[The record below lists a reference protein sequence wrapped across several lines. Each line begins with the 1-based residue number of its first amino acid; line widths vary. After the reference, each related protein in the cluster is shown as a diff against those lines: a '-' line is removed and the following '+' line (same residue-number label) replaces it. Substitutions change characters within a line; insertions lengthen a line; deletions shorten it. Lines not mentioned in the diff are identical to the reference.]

1 MTRPRRLC
9 ALLAAL
15 LLAGAL
21 SACGKHQS
29 TGPVRTAETEGIY
42 LDVSDLKYQVQVSR
56 QLEPNDVQDKAFL
69 VGVPEGE
76 RELEPNEV
84 WFAILIRVQNVTEED
99 LLPASDITITDTQEQ
114 EFEPLEL
121 EQTNTFAYRANETIP
136 AGEVVPVIDSP
147 GYDSPSRGALLLFKL
162 TLTALNNRPL
172 ELKIEGRKAP
182 QQTGIVELDV

>member
-1 MTRPRRLC
+1 VTRPRRLC

-15 LLAGAL
+15 LLAGVL

-29 TGPVRTAETEGIY
+29 TGPVRIAETEGIY

-76 RELEPNEV
+76 RELESNEV
-84 WFAILIRVQNVTEED
+84 WFAVLMRVQNVTDED

-114 EFEPLEL
+114 EFEPVEL

-182 QQTGIVELDV
+182 QQTGIVDLDV

>member
-1 MTRPRRLC
+1 VTRPRRLC

-15 LLAGAL
+15 LLAGVL

-29 TGPVRTAETEGIY
+29 TGPVRIAETEGIY

-76 RELEPNEV
+76 RELESNEV
-84 WFAILIRVQNVTEED
+84 WFAVLMRVQNVTDED

-182 QQTGIVELDV
+182 QQTGIVDLDV

>member
-15 LLAGAL
+15 LLAGVL

-29 TGPVRTAETEGIY
+29 TGPVRIAETEGIY

-76 RELEPNEV
+76 RELESNEV
-84 WFAILIRVQNVTEED
+84 WFAVLMRVQNVTDED

-114 EFEPLEL
+114 EFEPVEL

-147 GYDSPSRGALLLFKL
+147 AYDSPSRGALLLFKL

-182 QQTGIVELDV
+182 QQTGIVDLDV

>member
-15 LLAGAL
+15 LLAGVL

-29 TGPVRTAETEGIY
+29 TGPVRIAETEGIY

-76 RELEPNEV
+76 RELESNEV
-84 WFAILIRVQNVTEED
+84 WFAVLMRVQNVTDED

-114 EFEPLEL
+114 EFEPVEL

-182 QQTGIVELDV
+182 QQTGIVDLDV

>member
-15 LLAGAL
+15 LLAGVL

-29 TGPVRTAETEGIY
+29 TGPVRIAETEGIY

-76 RELEPNEV
+76 RELESNEV
-84 WFAILIRVQNVTEED
+84 WFAVLIRVQNVTDED

-114 EFEPLEL
+114 EFEPVEL

-182 QQTGIVELDV
+182 QQTGIVDLDV

>member
-15 LLAGAL
+15 LLAGVL

-29 TGPVRTAETEGIY
+29 TGPVRIAETEGIY

-69 VGVPEGE
+69 AGVPEGE

-84 WFAILIRVQNVTEED
+84 WFAVLMRVQNVTDED

-182 QQTGIVELDV
+182 QQTGIVDLDV

>member
-1 MTRPRRLC
+1 VTRPRRLC

-15 LLAGAL
+15 LLAGVL

-29 TGPVRTAETEGIY
+29 TGPVRIAETEGIY

-76 RELEPNEV
+76 RELESNEV
-84 WFAILIRVQNVTEED
+84 WFAVLMRVQNVTDED

-114 EFEPLEL
+114 EFEPVEL

-147 GYDSPSRGALLLFKL
+147 AYDSPSRGALLLFKL

-182 QQTGIVELDV
+182 QQTGIVDLDV

>member
-15 LLAGAL
+15 LLAGVL

-29 TGPVRTAETEGIY
+29 TGPVRIAETEGIY

-182 QQTGIVELDV
+182 QQTGIVDLDV

>member
-15 LLAGAL
+15 LLAGVL

-29 TGPVRTAETEGIY
+29 TGPVRIAETEGIY

-76 RELEPNEV
+76 RELESNEV
-84 WFAILIRVQNVTEED
+84 WFAVLMRVQNVTDED

-182 QQTGIVELDV
+182 QQTGIVDLDV

>member
-1 MTRPRRLC
+1 VTRPRRLC

-15 LLAGAL
+15 LLAGVL

-29 TGPVRTAETEGIY
+29 TGPVRIAETEGIY

-76 RELEPNEV
+76 RELESNEV
-84 WFAILIRVQNVTEED
+84 WFAVLMRVQNVTHED

-182 QQTGIVELDV
+182 QQTGIVDLDV